1 MAPARPV
8 IGTTL
13 SRMKARPLSPA
24 TRDRLNIV
32 FAPSDRAEAERLLV
46 NECGNNLPFD
56 QDSDQ
61 YQLER
66 VRYAAMKLS
75 HGKLDGLRQAI
86 ELAKTDSRDLLMGA
100 GFGEDI
106 TEHLRWQPSG
116 YAG

>member
-1 MAPARPV
+1 
-8 IGTTL
+8 
-13 SRMKARPLSPA
+13 MKTQPLSPA
-24 TRDRLNIV
+24 TRDRLQMA

-46 NECGNNLPFD
+46 NECGNNLPFC

-75 HGKLDGLRQAI
+75 HGTVDGLRQAI
-86 ELAKTDSRDLLMGA
+86 DLAKTDWRDLLMGA
-100 GFGEDI
+100 GFGEDV

-116 YAG
+116 HAG